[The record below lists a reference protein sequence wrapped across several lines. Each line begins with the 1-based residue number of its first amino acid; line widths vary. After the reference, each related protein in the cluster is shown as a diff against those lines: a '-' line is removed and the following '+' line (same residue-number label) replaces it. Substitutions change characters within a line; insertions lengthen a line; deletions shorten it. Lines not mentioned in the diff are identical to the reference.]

1 MYLKRKVISCRIQF
15 HEEKAWFVM
24 DKIDKKWKNA
34 FFALKSGRLGVFD
47 AQFSKNFQ
55 SKPKIWFHQK
65 LLGAS
70 TWKTINSRKFLPR
83 PKNNVIKFTL
93 GGEEKIPSPVL
104 IGLICFMLCVQEG
117 GMSVILIIWVLLLMH
132 WNFAHKFGQKWSLF
146 YKQRVLLL
154 VVAYTP

>member
-1 MYLKRKVISCRIQF
+1 MILCRIQI

-24 DKIDKKWKNA
+24 QKIDKKWKNA

-70 TWKTINSRKFLPR
+70 TWKTINSWKFLLH
-83 PKNNVIKFTL
+83 PKKDAIKFTL
-93 GGEEKIPSPVL
+93 GGKKRSP
-104 IGLICFMLCVQEG
+104 Q
-117 GMSVILIIWVLLLMH
+117 SW
-132 WNFAHKFGQKWSLF
+132 
-146 YKQRVLLL
+146 
-154 VVAYTP
+154 